1 MHNYNWKSCSIIYN
15 SDMSGDTVIVDKVN
29 GKSVSISGYDILDFV
44 ASYIRDKKV
53 SALENMSTD
62 EILGL

>member
-1 MHNYNWKSCSIIYN
+1 MHNYNGKSCSIIYN
-15 SDMSGDTVIVDKVN
+15 SDISGDTVVVDKEN
-29 GKSVSISGYDILDFV
+29 GKSVSISCYDILDLF

-62 EILGL
+62 EILEL

>member
-1 MHNYNWKSCSIIYN
+1 MHNYNGKSCSIIYN

>member
-1 MHNYNWKSCSIIYN
+1 MHNYNGKSCSIIYN
-15 SDMSGDTVIVDKVN
+15 SDMSGDTVIVDKEN